1 MPSVVNRGYSINYEI
16 TCPSSGPTL
25 LLVAG
30 LGEQIDSVE
39 FPREQCEL
47 FADDGFQVV
56 RMDNRESG
64 LSQPIGDNK
73 SSTDEFTLK
82 EMASDVVAVAKDLN
96 ADKIHIVG
104 ASMGGF
110 IGRWVAL
117 MYPERVSSLAVV
129 MSGSGAG
136 ADDVGPQIKEAVIQN
151 LIDMT
156 VRREKLDAINHTIEI
171 WRWLWGSKYPFDEDW
186 IRSVATSSYHR
197 SYRPEGIAS
206 LLGTMAATP
215 SLWNEQKKI
224 SCPTL
229 VLHGGVDECFE
240 SEHGEA
246 IASRIP
252 NATLWHD
259 PKMGHIMHK
268 EQWPELAERVATMAG
283 LNEEEG
289 SGR

>member
-1 MPSVVNRGYSINYEI
+1 MPIVVNQGYSINYEI

-25 LLVAG
+25 MLVAG

-47 FADDGFQVV
+47 FAAHGFQVV

-64 LSQPIGDNK
+64 LSQPAGDNE
-73 SSTDEFTLK
+73 SSSGEFTLK
-82 EMASDVVAVAKDLN
+82 EMASDVIAVAKDLN
-96 ADKIHIVG
+96 VDKIHIVG

-110 IGRWVAL
+110 IVRWVAL
-117 MYPERVSSLAVV
+117 MYPECVSSLAVV

-136 ADDVGPQIKEAVIQN
+136 ADDAGPQIKEAAIQN
-151 LIDMT
+151 LIEMT
-156 VRREKLDAINHTIEI
+156 VRRGQPDAINHAIEN

-186 IRSVATSSYHR
+186 IRSVVTSSFHR
-197 SYRPEGIAS
+197 SYRPEGIES
-206 LLGTMAATP
+206 IFGIIAATP
-215 SLWNEQKKI
+215 SLWDEQIKI

-229 VLHGGVDECFE
+229 VLHGGEDECFE

-252 NATLWHD
+252 NAILWHD

-268 EQWPELAERVATMAG
+268 EQWLEFAKRIATMAG
-283 LNEEEG
+283 LIEE
-289 SGR
+289 